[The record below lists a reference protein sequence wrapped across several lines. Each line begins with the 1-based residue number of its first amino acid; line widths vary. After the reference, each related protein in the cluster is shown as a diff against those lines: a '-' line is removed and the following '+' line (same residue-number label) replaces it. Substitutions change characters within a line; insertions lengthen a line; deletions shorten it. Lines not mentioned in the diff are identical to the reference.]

1 MFQPLER
8 DFYLPGAEVVAPLL
22 LGHFLLRR
30 VDGEWLGGE
39 IVETEAYL
47 TDDPACHAYRRE
59 TPRNR
64 AMWGE
69 HGHAYVYKIYGGY
82 LCFNAV
88 CRREGIA
95 EAVLVRG
102 VEPTF
107 GLDKMCELRSVAR
120 DIDLTNGPSKL
131 CIAQSIG
138 FDLNGA
144 DLCSAQSDLIIALN
158 PRREEFLALRGPII
172 QTTRIGL
179 TRAADWPLRWIVS
192 GSKSVSRRG
201 KESGWPDGIA
211 PRLIEEL
218 GGGAG

>member
-8 DFYLPGAEVVAPLL
+8 DLYLPGAEVVAPLL

-30 VDGEWLGGE
+30 VEGEWLGGE

-47 TDDPACHAYRRE
+47 TGDPACHAYKRE

-69 HGHAYVYKIYGGY
+69 EGRAYVYKIYGGY

-88 CRREGIA
+88 CRPQGVA

-102 VEPTF
+102 VEPSL
-107 GLDKMCELRSVAR
+107 GVERMRAHRSVAR
-120 DIDLTNGPSKL
+120 DVELTNGPSKL

-138 FDLNGA
+138 FELNGA
-144 DLCSAQSDLIIALN
+144 NLCSPESDLIIARN
-158 PRREEFLALRGPII
+158 PEREEFLRSRGPVV

-179 TRAADWPLRWIVS
+179 TRAADWPLRWILS

-201 KESGWPDGIA
+201 KESEWPAGIA
-211 PRLIEEL
+211 PRVIQTEE
-218 GGGAG
+218 